1 MWQKEIVDKIF
12 KKLEEEK
19 ITMIE
24 LQKDLT
30 AIPAI
35 GPENNGDGEFE
46 KAMFLKEKLIKWGL
60 EVKEYPAHDE
70 RVKSKIRPN
79 LIVSY
84 PGKEKE
90 KSIWI
95 ITHLD
100 VVPPGNKELWVTPP
114 FQAVVKD
121 GKIYGRGTE
130 DNQQEMVAS
139 IIALK
144 TINDLA
150 LKPSLPIFLLF
161 VSDEETGSNYG
172 IKYLLN
178 NFNFFNKD
186 DVIIIP
192 DAGSEKGDTIE
203 IAEKG
208 IIWFKFKIIG
218 SQAHAATPHK
228 GKNAHKAGA
237 WLITQLVENFE
248 KRFNKKDCL
257 FEPPLT
263 TFEPTKKENNIPN
276 INTIPGEDIF
286 YFDCRYLPD
295 YKFSQIFDYV
305 REVTNL
311 CQEKFGVKV
320 EIEIIHHE
328 EVAPKTEENSITV
341 KFLKKSIEAVLN
353 CQPRLIG
360 IGGGTVAAIFRRKG
374 YQPVVWGKVSGVAH
388 QPNEYSV
395 IENMLDSAKV
405 YSYLFG
411 LDFNDF

>member
-1 MWQKEIVDKIF
+1 MWQKEIINKIF
-12 KKLEEEK
+12 EKLEEEK
-19 ITMIE
+19 TTMIE

-35 GPENNGDGEFE
+35 GPENHGDGEFE
-46 KAMFLKEKLIKWGL
+46 KAMFLKEKLIKWEL
-60 EVKEYPAHDE
+60 EVKEYPVRDE

-84 PGKEKE
+84 SGKEEE
-90 KSIWI
+90 KNIWV

-100 VVPPGNKELWVTPP
+100 VVPPGNEALWVTPP

-144 TINDLA
+144 VIKDLN
-150 LKPSLPIFLLF
+150 LKPSLSISLLF

-178 NFNFFNKD
+178 NFNLFDKD
-186 DVIIIP
+186 DIIIIP
-192 DAGSEKGDTIE
+192 DAGSEKGDAIE

-208 IIWFKFKIIG
+208 IIWLKFKVIG
-218 SQAHAATPHK
+218 FQTHASAPHK

-237 WLITQLVENFE
+237 WLITQLGENFE
-248 KRFNKKDCL
+248 KRFNKKDYL
-257 FEPPLT
+257 FEPPIT
-263 TFEPTKKENNIPN
+263 TFEPTKKDNNIPN

-295 YKFSQIFDYV
+295 YKFPQIFDYV
-305 REVTNL
+305 KEIAKL
-311 CQEKFGVKV
+311 CEEKFEVKI

-328 EVAPKTEENSITV
+328 EVAPKTEENSMTV
-341 KFLKKSIEAVLN
+341 KFLKKSIETVLN

-395 IENMLDSAKV
+395 IENMLTSAKV
-405 YSYLFG
+405 YGYLFG